1 MQDLS
6 ILEDLAVLVIVAF
19 SVAKAGLEVLL
30 YVLKG
35 LIFAVV
41 DALLDDIERNRGFDD
56 LVVVGVLAL

>member
-1 MQDLS
+1 MQDHS
-6 ILEDLAVLVIVAF
+6 ILEDLAVFVIVAF

-41 DALLDDIERNRGFDD
+41 DALLDDIERNRRLDD

>member
-41 DALLDDIERNRGFDD
+41 DALLDDIERNRRLDD

>member
-6 ILEDLAVLVIVAF
+6 ILEDLAVFVIVAF

>member
-6 ILEDLAVLVIVAF
+6 ILEYLAVLVIVAF

-41 DALLDDIERNRGFDD
+41 DALLDDIERNRRLDD